1 MKEREF
7 AHRIRHHLNLGLDSD
22 GIDRATAD
30 RLFKAR
36 QNALAHQK
44 VAASQLSLAGVG
56 NMAADMM
63 LPHARTVI
71 AMLGLMLGVAG
82 VSYWNNYQQAAEFE
96 EIDSA
101 LLADDLPINAY
112 LDKGFYAWLDQ
123 PSSQQ

>member
-7 AHRIRHHLNLGLDSD
+7 AHRIRHHLNLGAE
-22 GIDRATAD
+22 GIDRATVD

-36 QNALAHQK
+36 QNALERQK
-44 VAASQLSLAGVG
+44 VAASRLSLAGIG
-56 NMAADMM
+56 NIAADVM

-71 AMLGLMLGVAG
+71 ALLGLMLGVAG
-82 VSYWNNYQQAAEFE
+82 VSYWNNYQQAAEYE

-112 LDKGFYAWLDQ
+112 LDKGFHAWLDQ

>member
-1 MKEREF
+1 MKEQEF
-7 AHRIRHHLNLGLDSD
+7 AHRIRHHLNLGAD

-36 QNALAHQK
+36 QNALEHQK
-44 VAASQLSLAGVG
+44 VATSQLSLAGIG
-56 NMAADMM
+56 NIAADVM

-71 AMLGLMLGVAG
+71 ALLGLMLGVAG
-82 VSYWNNYQQAAEFE
+82 VSYWNDYQQAAEYE

-112 LDKGFYAWLDQ
+112 LDKGFHAWLDQ

>member
-7 AHRIRHHLNLGLDSD
+7 AHKVRHYLNLGTDR
-22 GIDRATAD
+22 IDRATAD
-30 RLFKAR
+30 SLRKSR

-44 VAASQLSLAGVG
+44 VAAANLSLAGIG
-56 NMAADMM
+56 NMASEVL

-71 AMLGLMLGVAG
+71 ALLGLMLGVAG
-82 VSYWNNYQQAAEFE
+82 VSYWNNYQQAAEYE

-112 LDKGFYAWLDQ
+112 LDKGFHAWLDQ
-123 PSSQQ
+123 PPSLQQQ